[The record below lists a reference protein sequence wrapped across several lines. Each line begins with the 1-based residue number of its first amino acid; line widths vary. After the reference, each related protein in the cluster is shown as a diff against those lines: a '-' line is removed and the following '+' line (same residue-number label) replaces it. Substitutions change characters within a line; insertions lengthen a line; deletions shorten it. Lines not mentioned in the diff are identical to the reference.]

1 MPKKSVENTALRLK
15 AILEVLARQDPS
27 AEKKTSR
34 AEVLR
39 LALEQVPLEGT
50 EAQLLA
56 SGVAR
61 GERALVTASTKLVK
75 AGWILKEGRAGW
87 SITSQGRSALSD
99 FPDVEH
105 LHAALSGSEHSVTAV
120 TKAEAHSEAVLEE
133 ALVVSDAAAEPAASA
148 HGAHADEHYDGPSFP
163 QPNAVAVPGTF
174 GSVLGGADWDPAAEA
189 VQLGFDRSDELWK
202 LSVDLPAGDYE
213 FKAALNRGWDENYG
227 QGAHFDGANYHLEHA
242 GGPMTFL
249 YDHATH
255 TVVTKPDGL

>member
-15 AILEVLARQDPS
+15 AILEVLAGQDPS
-27 AEKKTSR
+27 AEKKMSR

-39 LALEQVPLEGT
+39 QALEQVPLQGT
-50 EAQLLA
+50 EADLLA

-87 SITSQGRSALSD
+87 SITTEGRSALTE
-99 FPDVEH
+99 FPEVSH
-105 LHAALSGSEHSVTAV
+105 LHAALNGSRQSAAAV
-120 TKAEAHSEAVLEE
+120 TSAETQSEAVLEE
-133 ALVVSDAAAEPAASA
+133 ALVESDAAAEPVAQP
-148 HGAHADEHYDGPSFP
+148 HGAHAEEHYEGPSFP
-163 QPNAVAVPGTF
+163 QPSAVAVPGTF
-174 GSVLGGADWDPAAEA
+174 GSALGGEDWDPAGET

-202 LSVDLPAGDYE
+202 LSVDLPAGNYE
-213 FKAALNRGWDENYG
+213 FKAALNHGWAENYG
-227 QGAHFDGANYHLEHA
+227 QDAHFDGANYRLEHS
-242 GGPMTFL
+242 GGPVTFL

>member
-15 AILEVLARQDPS
+15 AILEVLAGRDPS

-39 LALEQVPLEGT
+39 QALEQVPLEGT
-50 EAQLLA
+50 EAELLA

-87 SITSQGRSALSD
+87 SITPEGRSALTE
-99 FPDVEH
+99 FPDVQH
-105 LHAALSGSEHSVTAV
+105 LHEALSGSRHSVTAV
-120 TKAEAHSEAVLEE
+120 TSAEAQSEAVLEE
-133 ALVVSDAAAEPAASA
+133 ALTESDTAAEPVAQAG
-148 HGAHADEHYDGPSFP
+148 GAHAEDHYEGPSFP
-163 QPNAVAVPGTF
+163 QPAAVAVPGSF
-174 GSVLGGADWDPAAEA
+174 GSALGGADWDPAADT

-202 LSVDLPAGDYE
+202 LSVDLPAGEYE
-213 FKAALNRGWDENYG
+213 FKAALNRGWAENYG
-227 QGAHFDGANYHLEHA
+227 HGAHFDGANYRLEHS
-242 GGPMTFL
+242 GGPVTFL